1 MKLWQIVK
9 GMSEGKYEE
18 GQIFKSPHS
27 QLEIYFG
34 ILMQG
39 DIVPKICLYDDTEW
53 EEVWIDEE
61 EYY

>member
-53 EEVWIDEE
+53 EEV
-61 EYY
+61 